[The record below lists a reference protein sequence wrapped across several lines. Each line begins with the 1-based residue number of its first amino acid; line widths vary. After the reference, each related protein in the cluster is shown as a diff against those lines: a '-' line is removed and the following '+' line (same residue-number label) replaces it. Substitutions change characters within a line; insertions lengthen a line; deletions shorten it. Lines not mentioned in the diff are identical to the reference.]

1 MPDIERPDGAVIHY
15 ETFGEGFPLLCFAPG
30 GVNSEIDFWSV
41 SAINP
46 LTEFASDFMVI
57 GMDQRNAGQ
66 SPAPAAPAPYDV
78 MVADQIAVLD
88 DLGVERAHTFGGC
101 IGVAFILRIAEEA
114 PDRIASG
121 VGQDPVGLNHTNSVD
136 TFMDMFK
143 PTLALAREE
152 GVGAVVESAMAN
164 RVFMANNAAGPF
176 ARRIHDDAAFREQIG
191 GMSADAY
198 IDLIERYADAIWPD
212 RPPYFSVDEAFVRSC
227 ETPLLILPGS
237 DVFHPTS
244 IAEQICRDAPN
255 ARCLDVDCRS
265 EAKLPDTIEA
275 VRSFLKEHT
284 P

>member
-1 MPDIERPDGAVIHY
+1 
-15 ETFGEGFPLLCFAPG
+15 
-30 GVNSEIDFWSV
+30 
-41 SAINP
+41 
-46 LTEFASDFMVI
+46 
-57 GMDQRNAGQ
+57 
-66 SPAPAAPAPYDV
+66 
-78 MVADQIAVLD
+78 
-88 DLGVERAHTFGGC
+88 
-101 IGVAFILRIAEEA
+101 
-114 PDRIASG
+114 
-121 VGQDPVGLNHTNSVD
+121 
-136 TFMDMFK
+136 MDMFQ

-176 ARRIHDDAAFREQIG
+176 ARRIHDDAAFRAEIG

-198 IDLIERYADAIWPD
+198 VDLIERYADAIWPD

-255 ARCLDVDCRS
+255 AHCLDVDCRS
-265 EAKLPDTIEA
+265 EAKLPDTIET